1 MESQRKVAKVFYR
14 LFGPTTIH
22 LEHEICLWVT
32 SMCLTIASLSCLY
45 RSSFGLAGDFF
56 YLLLTN
62 LWLARH
68 FLHRLICTADVGT
81 SLSKSPLQ
89 TLRWMWIIVTTGG
102 QYFDVPTSVFD
113 SSDNDVNYID
123 EYARH
128 ARDGAAIA
136 MDGPMGIASS
146 SMNLKDAIVKLLA
159 LCWASAQMLLK
170 AIRITS
176 SSSKQKEFDFDDED
190 WTTTTTASS
199 GTSKHLRGSGG
210 SGSNATHGNVY
221 EKDSFGYKYDK
232 CKKKLNR
239 KIDMWWRYS
248 PPVQLLV
255 LIFSACF
262 IIWFALKYKE
272 AQSSYAIPLRAGRN
286 TLFDSNIVNLRMNDE
301 AMARSLNM
309 HGNNQ
314 NQNWTP
320 KNSQY
325 DVALNADFM
334 TRKYAEMQGGDGA
347 SAIQARDFI
356 YSWYGMAC
364 MVAIWGTIGSLILY
378 GRIMPPLPDLVAG
391 APGNVGK
398 GSHVS

>member
-1 MESQRKVAKVFYR
+1 
-14 LFGPTTIH
+14 
-22 LEHEICLWVT
+22 
-32 SMCLTIASLSCLY
+32 
-45 RSSFGLAGDFF
+45 
-56 YLLLTN
+56 
-62 LWLARH
+62 
-68 FLHRLICTADVGT
+68 
-81 SLSKSPLQ
+81 
-89 TLRWMWIIVTTGG
+89 MWIIVTTGG

-136 MDGPMGIASS
+136 INIGAMDGPMGIASS

-159 LCWASAQMLLK
+159 LGWASTQMLLK

-176 SSSKQKEFDFDDED
+176 FSSKQKEFDFDDDD

-199 GTSKHLRGSGG
+199 GTFKHRRGSAGGG
-210 SGSNATHGNVY
+210 STNATHGNVY
-221 EKDSFGYKYDK
+221 EKDSFGYKYNK

-255 LIFSACF
+255 FIFSGCF

-286 TLFDSNIVNLRMNDE
+286 AFFDSNMINYRMNDE
-301 AMARSLNM
+301 AMAMHMNM
-309 HGNNQ
+309 HGNNH
-314 NQNWTP
+314 NWTP
-320 KNSQY
+320 NTQY
-325 DVALNADFM
+325 DVALNAEFM
-334 TRKYAEMQGGDGA
+334 TRKYALMQGGDGA

-356 YSWYGMAC
+356 YSWYGMMC
-364 MVAIWGTIGSLILY
+364 MVAVWGTIGSLILY

>member
-1 MESQRKVAKVFYR
+1 MAKVFYR

-45 RSSFGLAGDFF
+45 RSSFGIVGDLF

-62 LWLARH
+62 LWLSRH

-136 MDGPMGIASS
+136 INIGAMDGPMGIASS

-159 LCWASAQMLLK
+159 LGWASTQMLLK

-176 SSSKQKEFDFDDED
+176 FSSKQKEFDFDDDD

-199 GTSKHLRGSGG
+199 GTFKHRRGSAGGG
-210 SGSNATHGNVY
+210 STNATHGNVY
-221 EKDSFGYKYDK
+221 EKDSFGYKYNK

-239 KIDMWWRYS
+239 KIDVCWRYS

-255 LIFSACF
+255 FIFSGCF

-286 TLFDSNIVNLRMNDE
+286 AFFDSNMINYRMNDE
-301 AMARSLNM
+301 AMAMHMNM
-309 HGNNQ
+309 HGNNH
-314 NQNWTP
+314 NWTP
-320 KNSQY
+320 NTQY
-325 DVALNADFM
+325 DVALNAEFM
-334 TRKYAEMQGGDGA
+334 TRKYALMQGGDGA

-356 YSWYGMAC
+356 YSWYGMMC
-364 MVAIWGTIGSLILY
+364 MVAVWGTIGSLILY